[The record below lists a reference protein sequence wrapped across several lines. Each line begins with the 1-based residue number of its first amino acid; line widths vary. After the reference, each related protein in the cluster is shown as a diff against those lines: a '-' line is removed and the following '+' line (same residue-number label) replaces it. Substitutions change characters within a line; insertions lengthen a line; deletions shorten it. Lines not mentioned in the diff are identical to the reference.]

1 MASSKTKRTKAA
13 TGPTRTVTGHYDFEV
28 AFSFLDQDKSLALSL
43 EAKLQPFM
51 NVFVYATRQQIL
63 AGTEGLESFRQIF
76 LAKSRLVVV
85 LYRAGWGE
93 TRFTRIEEQAIRDRG
108 FDQHWEDFLLFV
120 TMKDDDPVPG
130 WLPKHHIRLSYPVY
144 GPDQLVGAIKVR
156 AQNAGA
162 IPKVEN
168 AVEKAIR
175 LDVEARRREE
185 RQKLLSGSGG
195 ELGLVQ
201 SEAGIVFDA
210 LEKRLADLQS
220 GVPSLKLEW
229 RRDQVRSFAVR
240 SSLIGMNIVPN
251 WDYPLNESKVRAFKF
266 VGPIKFDDESGVY
279 IPGPKHVG
287 TDDYGVDYDQAYGGW
302 CWKLHG
308 KLLSTSDAAEQ
319 MAHEIVELHGRA
331 SRGEIKITLDDFW
344 PGR

>member
-1 MASSKTKRTKAA
+1 MRA
-13 TGPTRTVTGHYDFEV
+13 TTAPSPSVTTHYDFDV
-28 AFSFLDQDKSLALSL
+28 AFSFLDQDKSLALGL

-63 AGTEGLESFRQIF
+63 AGTEGLETFRQMFI
-76 LAKSRLVVV
+76 AKSRLVVV
-85 LYRAGWGE
+85 LYRARWGE

-120 TMKDDDPVPG
+120 TMKDDDAVPD
-130 WLPKHHIRLSYPVY
+130 WLPKHHIRLSYPLY

-162 IPKVEN
+162 MAKVEN

-175 LDVEARRREE
+175 LDAEVRRRDE

-201 SEAGIVFDA
+201 SESGVLFDA

-220 GVPSLKLEW
+220 GVPALKLEW
-229 RRDQVRSFAVR
+229 RRDQVRSFAIR
-240 SSLIGMNIVPN
+240 SSLIGMNIVPS
-251 WDYPLNESKVRAFKF
+251 WDYPLNESKLRAFTF
-266 VGPIKFDDESGVY
+266 VGPIKFDDETGMY
-279 IPGPKHVG
+279 MPGPKHVG
-287 TDDYGVDYDQAYGGW
+287 EDDYQVDYDLAYGGW

-319 MAHEIVELHGRA
+319 IAHAVVELHGRA
-331 SRGEIKITLDDFW
+331 SRGEIKRTFDDFW